1 MLEGI
6 FSDDSSEEAGA
17 APTGGTTSG
26 EGGEPEITDLGDFL
40 FGDAD
45 SDIADR
51 DDTDSDDTTIGD
63 PEDDTL
69 DPLPAP
75 APIGMVF
82 EGSDGDDA
90 TDGGDGDDILTGEP
104 GDDSLF
110 GGQGDDLLSGGADDD
125 TLEGGDGADTLQG
138 GDGDD
143 WLILGAGDMAT
154 GG

>member
-1 MLEGI
+1 MTLLVSAKNPAPRAGFPQRMRMGSTPGACHRNKEKHMLAAGGVLALMLVGFMLEGI

-45 SDIADR
+45 SDIADS
-51 DDTDSDDTTIGD
+51 DDTDSDDTTIDD

-90 TDGGDGDDILTGEP
+90 TDGGDGDDTLTGE
-104 GDDSLF
+104 
-110 GGQGDDLLSGGADDD
+110 A
-125 TLEGGDGADTLQG
+125 
-138 GDGDD
+138 
-143 WLILGAGDMAT
+143 
-154 GG
+154 